1 MKVVGVVQCKNEWGL
16 IAMSVSYALLNHVDA
31 VWVLD
36 DGSSDES
43 AAGYVHLKKLWG
55 DRLTVLHLD
64 SIGFEQEAITNTLI
78 QLAMLTEQPDWIYP
92 FDADEFLVLDE
103 GRSLRELLAEQPE
116 PVDQVRYQVA
126 NFVSPRDFNEN
137 SIADY
142 RRQTYRS
149 IAARAA
155 SIETKTRE
163 IAAGTATFF
172 DFGFMSKTVIR
183 ARSNIRLDRGSHSSK
198 VFGREQISAT
208 SDTMRAV
215 HLPMLTR
222 QRIDRKAKQGK
233 AHIDARAPGGRGW
246 QNQFIYKQEQQGL
259 LDEFWDRHSIDPAN
273 VPSTVT
279 DTTMFSDAIESTI
292 VYLTSQFGTDD
303 LHAPRGTKLASGRSA
318 QTSLGLDEVVRVAF
332 AFQEHTNALLR
343 RSNHDRRATPQYRL
357 RRAWREFRKSFVRA
371 LRRLV
376 GRGGGS

>member
-1 MKVVGVVQCKNEWGL
+1 MKVIGVVQCKNEWGL
-16 IAMSVSYALLNHVDA
+16 IAMSVSYALLNHVDS

-43 AAGYVHLKKLWG
+43 AAGFLHLKKLWG
-55 DRLTVLHLD
+55 DRLTVLNLD

-78 QLAMLTEQPDWIYP
+78 QLAMLTEKPDWIYP

-103 GRSLRELLAEQPE
+103 GRSLRELLDQQPE
-116 PVDQVRYQVA
+116 SVDQVRYGVK
-126 NFVSPRDFNEN
+126 NFISPRDFNEN

-149 IAARAA
+149 RADRVA
-155 SIETKTRE
+155 SIETKARE

-172 DFGFMSKTVIR
+172 DFGFMNKTVIR
-183 ARSNIRLDRGSHSSK
+183 ARTNIRLDRGSHSSK
-198 VFGREQISAT
+198 VFGREQVSVT
-208 SDTMRAV
+208 DETMRAV

-233 AHIDARAPGGRGW
+233 AHVAVGAPGGRGW
-246 QNQFIYKQEQQGL
+246 QNQFIYKQEQQGR
-259 LDEFWDRHSIDPAN
+259 LDEFWNQHSIDPAN
-273 VPSTVT
+273 VPDTVT
-279 DTTMFSDAIESTI
+279 DTTLFTDAIESTI
-292 VYLTSQFGTDD
+292 VFLTSQFGSDD
-303 LHAPRGTKLASGRSA
+303 LSAPHGKKLAAGRSP
-318 QTSLGLDEVVRVAF
+318 QTTVGLDEVVRVGF

-343 RSNHDRRATPQYRL
+343 RSNHDRRSTLRYR
-357 RRAWREFRKSFVRA
+357 WNKSWRKSRKS
-371 LRRLV
+371 LIRSIRRLL

>member
-1 MKVVGVVQCKNEWGL
+1 VKVIGVVQCKNEWGL
-16 IAMSVSYALLNHVDA
+16 IAMSVSYALLNHVDS

-43 AAGYVHLKKLWG
+43 AAGFLHLKKLWG
-55 DRLTVLHLD
+55 DRLTVLNLD

-78 QLAMLTEQPDWIYP
+78 QLAMLTEKPDWIYP

-103 GRSLRELLAEQPE
+103 GRSLRELLDQQPE
-116 PVDQVRYQVA
+116 SVDQVRYGVK
-126 NFVSPRDFNEN
+126 NFISPRDFNEN

-149 IAARAA
+149 RADRVA
-155 SIETKTRE
+155 SIETKARE

-172 DFGFMSKTVIR
+172 DFGFMNKTVIR
-183 ARSNIRLDRGSHSSK
+183 ARTNIRLDRGSHSSK
-198 VFGREQISAT
+198 VFGREQVSVT
-208 SDTMRAV
+208 DETMRAV

-233 AHIDARAPGGRGW
+233 AHVAVGAPGGRGW
-246 QNQFIYKQEQQGL
+246 QNQFIYKQEQQGR
-259 LDEFWDRHSIDPAN
+259 LDEFWNQHSIDPAN
-273 VPSTVT
+273 VPDTVT
-279 DTTMFSDAIESTI
+279 DTTLFTDAIESTI
-292 VYLTSQFGTDD
+292 VFLTSQFGSDD
-303 LHAPRGTKLASGRSA
+303 LSAPHGKKLAAGRSP
-318 QTSLGLDEVVRVAF
+318 QTTVGLDEVVRVGF

-343 RSNHDRRATPQYRL
+343 RSNHDRRSTLRYR
-357 RRAWREFRKSFVRA
+357 WNKSWRKSRKS
-371 LRRLV
+371 LIRSIRRLL

>member
-16 IAMSVSYALLNHVDA
+16 IAMSVSYALLNHVDS

-43 AAGYVHLKKLWG
+43 AAGYRHLVEVWG
-55 DRLTVLHLD
+55 DRLTILNLD
-64 SIGFEQEAITNTLI
+64 SIGFEQEAITNTVI
-78 QLAMLTEQPDWIYP
+78 QLAMLSEQPDWIYP
-92 FDADEFLVLDE
+92 FDADEFLVLDG
-103 GRSLRELLAEQPE
+103 GRSLRDLLAEQPDS
-116 PVDQVRYQVA
+116 VDQVRYGVK
-126 NFVSPRDFNEN
+126 NFVSPRDFDEN

-149 IAARAA
+149 RATRVA
-155 SIETKTRE
+155 SIDTKARE

-183 ARSNIRLDRGSHSSK
+183 ARTNIRLDRGSHSSK
-198 VFGREQISAT
+198 VFGREQVSVT
-208 SDTMRAV
+208 SQTMRAV

-233 AHIDARAPGGRGW
+233 AHVDAGAPGGRGW
-246 QNQFIYKQEQQGL
+246 QNQFIYKQEQQGR

-292 VYLTSQFGTDD
+292 VFLTSQFGTDD
-303 LHAPRGTKLASGRSA
+303 LRAPRGTQLTAGRSA

-343 RSNHDRRATPQYRL
+343 RSNQDRRSTLRYRV
-357 RRAWREFRKSFVRA
+357 RKAWRKYRKSTVRA
-371 LRRLV
+371 IRQLV

>member
-1 MKVVGVVQCKNEWGL
+1 MKVIGVVQCKNEWGL

-43 AAGYVHLKKLWG
+43 ATGFAHLTKVWG
-55 DRLTVLHLD
+55 ERLTVLNLD

-92 FDADEFLVLDE
+92 FDADEFLVLD
-103 GRSLRELLAEQPE
+103 GGGSLRDLLAKQPDAI
-116 PVDQVRYQVA
+116 DQVRYGVS
-126 NFVSPRDFNEN
+126 NFISPRDFNEN

-142 RRQTYRS
+142 RRQTFQS
-149 IAARAA
+149 SAARVA
-155 SIETKTRE
+155 SIDTKARE

-183 ARSNIRLDRGSHSSK
+183 ARANIRLDRGSHSSK
-198 VFGREQISAT
+198 VFGREQVSVT
-208 SDTMRAV
+208 DDTMRAV

-233 AHIDARAPGGRGW
+233 AHVDAGAPGGRGW
-246 QNQFIYKQEQQGL
+246 QNQFIYKQEQQGR
-259 LDEFWDRHSIDPAN
+259 LDEFWDRHSIDIAN
-273 VPSTVT
+273 VPSTVNVT
-279 DTTMFSDAIESTI
+279 AMFADAIESTI
-292 VYLTSQFGTDD
+292 VFLTSQFGTDD
-303 LHAPRGTKLASGRSA
+303 LRAPHGTKLVAGRSP
-318 QTSLGLDEVVRVAF
+318 QTTVGLDEVVRVGF

-343 RSNHDRRATPQYRL
+343 RKNSDRRTTPRYRL
-357 RRAWREFRKSFVRA
+357 KKAWRKSRNPIVRA
-371 LRRLV
+371 IRRMV
-376 GRGGGS
+376 RRGGGS